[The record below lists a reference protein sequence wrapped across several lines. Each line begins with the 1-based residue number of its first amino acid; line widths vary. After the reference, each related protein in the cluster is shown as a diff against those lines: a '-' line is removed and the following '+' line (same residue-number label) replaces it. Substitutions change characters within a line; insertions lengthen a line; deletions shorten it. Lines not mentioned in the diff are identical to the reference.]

1 MTYFTQETKVIRE
14 AKRSQL
20 SWRMFENGGD
30 NEENDDDK
38 DNDDDDDDNDND
50 NNDDDAEND
59 ELTRQVVAAVGIC

>member
-20 SWRMFENGGD
+20 SWRMFENGDD
-30 NEENDDDK
+30 NEEND
-38 DNDDDDDDNDND
+38 NDDDDNDNGD
-50 NNDDDAEND
+50 DDDAEND